1 MQTPFVQIFV
11 PCLGCLGN
19 AFNICLYY
27 VMRHIFP
34 LVLIG
39 CLLSVNIARA
49 ETENYQELEES
60 FCANGSQQQ
69 LLDFFTEQ
77 QYVVIAQGKRINEY
91 GTIKEFHDVLFLL
104 SPDMEFFHLVT
115 QEKVSDSKY
124 KACIFSSAREVD
136 YKFTSPVPDL
146 LPEINREHLM
156 FLNTIPKDG
165 ECPVGKLNCVPWS
178 KWSHM
183 IKQTFL
189 FSAYMYSG
197 EWNYDAYE
205 EIVDLTLDGKTIHPT
220 RGALSKLARAKYAA
234 RLRHELDEEKGERES
249 AMKAYTE
256 IYKEA
261 DHGLPLV
268 MLMLTDNRKWAIT
281 IVDRGKGLVWT
292 PMQGRDLELY
302 PLPRTVYERFLSEN
316 K

>member
-1 MQTPFVQIFV
+1 MHLNPIIIFILLLLLAIQSDAIEEANQK
-11 PCLGCLGN
+11 LG
-19 AFNICLYY
+19 
-27 VMRHIFP
+27 
-34 LVLIG
+34 
-39 CLLSVNIARA
+39 
-49 ETENYQELEES
+49 EN

-77 QYVVIAQGKRINEY
+77 QYVVIAQGRRINVD

-104 SPDMEFFHLVT
+104 SSDMEFFHLVT
-115 QEKVSDSKY
+115 QEKVTDSKF

-146 LPEINREHLM
+146 LPEINREHLV
-156 FLNTIPKDG
+156 FLDFIPKDG
-165 ECPVGKLNCVPWS
+165 ECPAGELNCVPWS

-197 EWNYDAYE
+197 EWNYAAYE
-205 EIVDLTLDGKTIHPT
+205 EIVELTVDGKTIHPT
-220 RGALSKLARAKYAA
+220 RGVLSELARKKYAA
-234 RLRHELDEEKGERES
+234 RLRGELGEEKDERKS

-261 DHGLPLV
+261 DHGLPLA
-268 MLMLTDNRKWAIT
+268 MLMLTDNRRWAII
-281 IVDRGKGLVWT
+281 IVDREKGLVWT

-302 PLPRTVYERFLSEN
+302 PLPRAVYERFLGEN

>member
-1 MQTPFVQIFV
+1 MQFKYFI
-11 PCLGCLGN
+11 
-19 AFNICLYY
+19 
-27 VMRHIFP
+27 
-34 LVLIG
+34 LVVF
-39 CLLSVNIARA
+39 LLSAHVAWAIEDNI
-49 ETENYQELEES
+49 QGLEES

-77 QYVVIAQGKRINEY
+77 QYIVIAQGKRINED

-115 QEKVSDSKY
+115 QEEVADSKY

-146 LPEINREHLM
+146 LPEINREHQI
-156 FLNTIPKDG
+156 FLDSIPKDG
-165 ECPVGKLNCVPWS
+165 ECPVGELNCVPWS

-205 EIVDLTLDGKTIHPT
+205 EIVDLTVDGKTIHPT
-220 RGALSKLARAKYAA
+220 RGALSELARKKYAA
-234 RLRHELDEEKGERES
+234 RLRNELGEEKDERKS
-249 AMKAYTE
+249 AMKSYAE

-268 MLMLTDNRKWAIT
+268 MLMLTDNRKWAVI
-281 IVDRGKGLVWT
+281 IIDREKGVVWT

-302 PLPRTVYERFLSEN
+302 PLPRTVYEGFLGEN

>member
-1 MQTPFVQIFV
+1 MRLVVPFF
-11 PCLGCLGN
+11 
-19 AFNICLYY
+19 
-27 VMRHIFP
+27 
-34 LVLIG
+34 LIV
-39 CLLSVNIARA
+39 CLLGVNSVCA
-49 ETENYQELEES
+49 EESTRQKLEEN

-77 QYVVIAQGKRINEY
+77 QYVLIAQGRRINVDA
-91 GTIKEFHDVLFLL
+91 TIKEFHDVLFLL

-115 QEKVSDSKY
+115 QEKVADSKF

-146 LPEINREHLM
+146 LPEINREHLV
-156 FLNTIPKDG
+156 FLNSIPKDG
-165 ECPVGKLNCVPWS
+165 ECPVGEINCVSWS

-183 IKQTFL
+183 VKQTFL

-197 EWNYDAYE
+197 EWNYAVYE
-205 EIVDLTLDGKTIHPT
+205 EIVELTVDGKSIHPT
-220 RGALSKLARAKYAA
+220 RGALSELARKKYAA
-234 RLRHELDEEKGERES
+234 RLRGELGEEKDERQS

-281 IVDRGKGLVWT
+281 IVDREKGLVWT

-302 PLPRTVYERFLSEN
+302 PLPRTVYEGFPGKN